1 MQIAKNISY
10 GHSDD
15 IWQGFEKSLLD
26 IIENY
31 SIKGIC
37 DIGGGAN
44 PVINAEYIKSKGLD
58 YTILDIS
65 ESELLKA
72 PSNYNKI
79 MADISSPE
87 FSTQRKFDFVISKM
101 LAEHILDAEQFHKN
115 VYNCLDY
122 DGLAL
127 HFFPTLFTLPF
138 FINFITPEYI
148 AKFLLKA
155 FAPRDFYQQN
165 KFPAYY
171 RWCRGPTKKQI
182 KRFTDLGF
190 EVIVYRGYFG
200 HGYYNKI
207 RTLKKLHDFK
217 TNYLLKHP
225 SPVFTNFAYVLLKKK
240 KIN

>member
-10 GHSDD
+10 GLSDD

-31 SIKGIC
+31 SIKRIC

-44 PVINAEYIKSKGLD
+44 PVINAEHIKSKGLD
-58 YTILDIS
+58 YSILDIS

-87 FSTQRKFDFVISKM
+87 FSTQRKFDLMISKM
-101 LAEHILDAEQFHKN
+101 LAEHVVDAEQFHKN
-115 VYNCLDY
+115 VYKCLDY

-171 RWCRGPTKKQI
+171 HWCRGPTKKQI

-190 EVIVYRGYFG
+190 EVIVYHGYFG
-200 HGYYNKI
+200 HGYYDKI
-207 RTLKKLHDFK
+207 RILKKLHDFK

-225 SPVFTNFAYVLLKKK
+225 SPIFTNFAYVLLKKK

>member
-1 MQIAKNISY
+1 VQIAKNISY
-10 GHSDD
+10 GLSDD

-31 SIKGIC
+31 SIKRIC

-44 PVINAEYIKSKGLD
+44 PVINAEHIKSKGLD
-58 YTILDIS
+58 YSILDIS
-65 ESELLKA
+65 ESELRKA

-87 FSTQRKFDFVISKM
+87 FSTQRKFDLMISKM
-101 LAEHILDAEQFHKN
+101 LAEHVVDAEQFHKN
-115 VYNCLDY
+115 VYKCLDY

-171 RWCRGPTKKQI
+171 HWCRGPTKKQI

-190 EVIVYRGYFG
+190 EVIVYHGYFG
-200 HGYYNKI
+200 HGYYDKI
-207 RTLKKLHDFK
+207 RILKKLHDFK

-225 SPVFTNFAYVLLKKK
+225 SPIFTNFAYVLLKKK